1 MDLKTINNGNMNR
14 EILVTFRPEIP
25 GALVETAKVEEAF
38 QNEVLRPI
46 IKFQH
51 GFLEMYFQQS
61 SAFLALKKS
70 ANGKEDYLKKVHAF
84 IGNQT
89 NVKHQM
95 IGAVIGM
102 LTEKELVVYW
112 KNPAAY
118 NKRIFQMICQRVA
131 DTFY

>member
-51 GFLEMYFQQS
+51 GFIETYFQQS
-61 SAFLALKKS
+61 AAFLALKKS
-70 ANGKEDYLKKVHAF
+70 ANGKEEYLKKVHAF

-102 LTEKELVVYW
+102 LTEKELAIYW
-112 KNPAAY
+112 QYSAGC